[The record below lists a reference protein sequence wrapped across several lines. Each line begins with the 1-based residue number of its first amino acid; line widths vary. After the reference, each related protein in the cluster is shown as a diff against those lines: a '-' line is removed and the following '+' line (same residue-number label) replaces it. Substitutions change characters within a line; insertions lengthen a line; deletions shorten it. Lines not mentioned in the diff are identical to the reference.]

1 MIEHEPKL
9 NRRGFLKMLNRI
21 LAASGLTVL
30 LGPIVAYFWPSK
42 LEEMPSEPVPVG
54 DEGSIPIGEGKKV
67 RFGRY
72 PALVINTPE
81 RGIVA
86 YSAVCTHFACIVDW
100 NPESGMIECPCH
112 DGFFDPVDGSVISGP
127 PPSPL
132 EAIPV
137 NIQDGTILIG
147 GEA

>member
-1 MIEHEPKL
+1 MIEPEPKF
-9 NRRGFLKMLNRI
+9 NRRSFLKTLNGL
-21 LAASGLTVL
+21 LAASGLAVL
-30 LGPIVAYFWPSK
+30 FGPIIAYFWPSK
-42 LEEMPSEPVPVG
+42 LEEMPSEPVSVG
-54 DEGSIPIGEGKKV
+54 DPDSIPLGEGKKV

-81 RGIVA
+81 SGLVA

-112 DGFFDPVDGSVISGP
+112 EGYFDPADGSVISGP

-132 EAIPV
+132 EAIPLR
-137 NIQDGTILIG
+137 IQDGTILIG